1 MFERLSLLWE
11 GFERHETLGVVHRC
25 VSVVEVLASDQVEAT
40 MAGEGDFDAFYEGSN
55 RRLLAQLY
63 GACGDLGE
71 AQDCL
76 QDAYLRAWQRWSRLA
91 TYDNPEAWVR
101 TVAMRLAINRWHK
114 ARSAVRAWTRHG
126 PRLTGTEPR
135 PDSVALVA
143 SLRRLPWPQRQAI
156 VLHHIAGLPVG
167 EIAAEIGVPE
177 STVKTRLAR
186 GRAALASQLS
196 EEATG
201 A

>member
-1 MFERLSLLWE
+1 
-11 GFERHETLGVVHRC
+11 
-25 VSVVEVLASDQVEAT
+25 
-40 MAGEGDFDAFYEGSN
+40 MAGEGDFDAFYEDSK
-55 RRLLAQLY
+55 RRLLVQLY
-63 GACGDLGE
+63 AACGDLGE

-76 QDAYLRAWQRWSRLA
+76 QDAYVKAWQRWPRLA

-126 PRLTGTEPR
+126 TGLHGPEPS

-143 SLRRLPWPQRQAI
+143 GLKRLPWPQRQAL

-167 EIAAEIGVPE
+167 EIAAETGVPE

-196 EEATG
+196 EEAPG